1 MAVKKAE
8 KLVIGNT
15 TIELGK
21 KYLIDNKFDASAPD
35 GLKSIKA
42 TKYPMINNDTIGC
55 VYYDDMTRQYDT
67 GLYEHSRCLNRLGT
81 DLAKERVAAYKKH
94 IKTPFEN
101 FANVSLEQSSDFWRE
116 YRYTIHANKE
126 FDTNNI
132 IDLFDLYNALMQGDI
147 CNEDEK
153 DPMYRQ
159 HAMFTITN
167 PTEIKDRSKNTT
179 KKRMETITLFNEMV
193 DANRE
198 KVDVI
203 LSFINRGNTTKID
216 GEDLKL
222 MYFSII
228 NDEKSGLDFVDRFRE
243 ACDKY
248 ETEHGQLEMEYFS
261 VVQTLYLKN
270 KIKKVGSRF
279 TTINDTFNLGNSLQ
293 DIAKFCMNKDS
304 EQHKIINE
312 LYEELQSK

>member
-1 MAVKKAE
+1 
-8 KLVIGNT
+8 
-15 TIELGK
+15 
-21 KYLIDNKFDASAPD
+21 
-35 GLKSIKA
+35 
-42 TKYPMINNDTIGC
+42 
-55 VYYDDMTRQYDT
+55 
-67 GLYEHSRCLNRLGT
+67 
-81 DLAKERVAAYKKH
+81 
-94 IKTPFEN
+94 
-101 FANVSLEQSSDFWRE
+101 
-116 YRYTIHANKE
+116 
-126 FDTNNI
+126 
-132 IDLFDLYNALMQGDI
+132 MQGDI

-179 KKRMETITLFNEMV
+179 KKRMQTITLFNEMV

-228 NDEKSGLDFVDRFRE
+228 NDEKAGLDFVDRFRE

-261 VVQTLYLKN
+261 VVQTLYLKK